1 MKILQ
6 ILPKIPFPPTDGHKK
21 SMWGIIQNIASRG
34 HEIDIIAYSQNQN
47 YTEYLNEINK
57 HAKLTVVDVITKN
70 KLIGAIRNLFSNVP
84 YNLSKYRTKKFEE
97 VLTKHLSTNKYDII
111 HVTNAHMGWVIDV
124 VRKLSDAPV
133 ILREEN
139 FELTIMERYYQNQSN
154 VLLKKYAYLQ
164 YKKFLNYEPLLCGKF
179 DQCIMMS
186 NEDEKRFKSL
196 NKDAKTKVIPLGIDK
211 ELLSIERVEP
221 EKYSLVHVG
230 SLEWYPN
237 YDGLKWFVNRIFPLI
252 VDKFSEAK
260 LYLYGGG
267 VSRNFYFPDSVKDNI
282 IVKGFVRNIWDDV
295 KDKSLAVVPLRIGS
309 GIRVKILETL
319 ASGLNVITTSLGK
332 EGIPAMD
339 GKELLIAD
347 SENEFA
353 EKIIN
358 YFNGQYEPGVLSE
371 NGKRLIQKNYL
382 WENIAEQF
390 ELTYKELINK

>member
-6 ILPKIPFPPTDGHKK
+6 VLPKIPYPPTDGHKK
-21 SMWGIIQNIASRG
+21 SMWGIIQHLAARG
-34 HEIDIIAYSQNQN
+34 HTIDVIAYRQNQN
-47 YTEYLNEINK
+47 YTEYLNEINE
-57 HAKLTVVDVITKN
+57 HAKLIVVDVITKN
-70 KLIGAIRNLFSNVP
+70 KLSGAIRNLFSSVP
-84 YNLSKYRTKKFEE
+84 YNLSKYKTKEFAAL
-97 VLTKHLSTNKYDII
+97 LTKHLSTNKYDVI
-111 HVTNAHMGWVIDV
+111 HVTNAHMGWVVDV

-133 ILREEN
+133 VLREEN

-154 VLLKKYAYLQ
+154 LLLKKYAFLQ
-164 YKKFLNYEPLLCGKF
+164 YKKFLNYEPALCGKF
-179 DQCIMMS
+179 DKCIVMS
-186 NEDEKRFKSL
+186 NEDEKRLKNL
-196 NKDAKTKVIPLGIDK
+196 NPNTKTKVIPLGIDK

-252 VDKFSEAK
+252 VDKFGETK

-267 VSRNFYFPDSVKDNI
+267 LSRNFYFPDSIKGNI
-282 IVKGFVRNIWDDV
+282 IVKGFVKNIWEDV

-332 EGIPAMD
+332 EGIPAED

-347 SENEFA
+347 DEKQFA

-358 YFNGQYEPGVLSE
+358 YFNGQYEEQILSE
-371 NGKRLIQKNYL
+371 NGKRLIQKKYL
-382 WENIAEQF
+382 WKNIAEQF
-390 ELTYKELINK
+390 ELTYKELIK